1 MRMLIITSFF
11 FVRWRLCRFHSVEFS
26 ERKTIWIKLK
36 GDEFDGDSALCQT
49 QPAIF
54 FTFYKQKNNKNVKT
68 IGDRIWQSVAVKFI
82 LLYIKVQFLS
92 LTSKLLS

>member
-1 MRMLIITSFF
+1 MNLTAT
-11 FVRWRLCRFHSVEFS
+11 LHS
-26 ERKTIWIKLK
+26 
-36 GDEFDGDSALCQT
+36 QT

-54 FTFYKQKNNKNVKT
+54 FTFYKQKNNVKT
-68 IGDRIWQSVAVKFI
+68 IGDRIWQSIAVKFI